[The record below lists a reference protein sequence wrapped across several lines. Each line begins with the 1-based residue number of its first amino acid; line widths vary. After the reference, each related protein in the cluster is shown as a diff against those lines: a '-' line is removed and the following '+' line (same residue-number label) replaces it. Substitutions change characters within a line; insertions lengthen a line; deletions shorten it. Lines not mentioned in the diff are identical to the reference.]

1 MKNKGRI
8 LTVLVFF
15 IGLNFGFAQVK
26 KPAPKKKTVPKSIS
40 VWICN
45 SEKDKLFHKRN
56 SCAALNKC
64 SNEIKFIKSSA
75 ELKKYKRK
83 SCPRCYSK

>member
-1 MKNKGRI
+1 MKNSK
-8 LTVLVFF
+8 LLFTLLAFF
-15 IGLNFGFAQVK
+15 IGVTLGVAQTK
-26 KPAPKKKTVPKSIS
+26 KPAPKKKPAAKVIS

-64 SNEIKFIKSSA
+64 SNEIKFIKSAA